1 MKRVIFLMI
10 VILLGAL
17 YLNYNDSSVSLK
29 NKDDMMKAVFIS
41 YIDYSS
47 LKGKEVMEQKNIIN
61 EMVNNVSYFG
71 FNTVVLQ
78 VRSFGDAIYDSFY
91 FPESICVSYDKDGK
105 AFDILS
111 YFISVCES
119 KNIELYA
126 WVNPYRISNNNDVSK
141 VNKSASYYKWLNT
154 SLIGVYDNGIY
165 FNPAQE
171 DVKNLIVSGVVEIA
185 KNYRVKGILF
195 DDYFYPDYDIDLKNY
210 QDYINSG
217 GDLSHED
224 YKYSVILNMIKN
236 VYSTIKSVNSNIKFG
251 ISPEG
256 NIENNYNKHYL
267 DVKKILSSEGYV
279 DYIMPQIY
287 FGFLNEVKPFIET
300 LNEWD
305 NLIKVDSIKLIP
317 ALAFYKTG
325 RVDKYAKS
333 GENEWINNSDIIKRQ
348 IEEIRKIK
356 KYDGFSLFRYD
367 YLFDN
372 EKYSSTS
379 LDEYNNLISILD

>member
-29 NKDDMMKAVFIS
+29 SKDDMMKAVFIS

-47 LKGKEVMEQKNIIN
+47 LKGREVMEQKNIIN

-78 VRSFGDAIYDSFY
+78 VRSFGDAIYDSSY
-91 FPESICVSYDKDGK
+91 FPESIYVSYDKDGK

-195 DDYFYPDYDIDLKNY
+195 DDYFYPNDKIDLDSYNAY
-210 QDYINSG
+210 D
-217 GDLSHED
+217 GDLSLSDYRISNVNDLLKRCYSSIKEVNED
-224 YKYSVILNMIKN
+224 VA
-236 VYSTIKSVNSNIKFG
+236 FG
-251 ISPEG
+251 ISPSG
-256 NIENNYNKHYL
+256 NISNNLKSEYL
-267 DVKKILSSEGYV
+267 DVKGILNDKYL
-279 DYIMPQIY
+279 DFIMPQLYYGFFNESKPYTKTLEQWSNLNVNNIDLYVALSIY
-287 FGFLNEVKPFIET
+287 KSGM
-300 LNEWD
+300 
-305 NLIKVDSIKLIP
+305 VDS
-317 ALAFYKTG
+317 
-325 RVDKYAKS
+325 YAGK
-333 GENEWINNSDIIKRQ
+333 GINEWINNSDIIKRQ
-348 IEEIRKIK
+348 VMSSKEVKNYK
-356 KYDGFSLFRYD
+356 GFAVFRYQHMFEI
-367 YLFDN
+367 FDN
-372 EKYSSTS
+372 
-379 LDEYNNLISILD
+379 DNLVKEVSGLREVIKDY

>member
-29 NKDDMMKAVFIS
+29 SKDDMMKAVFIS
-41 YIDYSS
+41 YIDYAS
-47 LKGKEVMEQKNIIN
+47 LKGREVMEQKNIIN

-141 VNKSASYYKWLNT
+141 VSKSASYYKWLNT

-165 FNPAQE
+165 FNPAEE

-195 DDYFYPDYDIDLKNY
+195 DDYFYLNDKIDLDSYNAY
-210 QDYINSG
+210 D
-217 GDLSHED
+217 GDLSLSDYRISNVNDLLKRCYSSIKEVNED
-224 YKYSVILNMIKN
+224 VA
-236 VYSTIKSVNSNIKFG
+236 FG
-251 ISPEG
+251 ISPSG
-256 NIENNYNKHYL
+256 NISNNLKSEYL
-267 DVKKILSSEGYV
+267 DVKGILNDKYL
-279 DYIMPQIY
+279 DFIMPQLYYGFFNESKPYTKTLEQWSSLNVNNIDLYVALSIY
-287 FGFLNEVKPFIET
+287 KSGM
-300 LNEWD
+300 
-305 NLIKVDSIKLIP
+305 VDS
-317 ALAFYKTG
+317 
-325 RVDKYAKS
+325 YAGK
-333 GENEWINNSDIIKRQ
+333 GINEWINNSDIIKRQ
-348 IEEIRKIK
+348 VMSSKGVK
-356 KYDGFSLFRYD
+356 NYKGFAVFRYQHMFEI
-367 YLFDN
+367 FDN
-372 EKYSSTS
+372 
-379 LDEYNNLISILD
+379 DNLVKEVSGLREVIKDY

>member
-17 YLNYNDSSVSLK
+17 YLNYNDSSSVSEK
-29 NKDDMMKAVFIS
+29 SKDDMMKAVFIS

-47 LKGKEVMEQKNIIN
+47 LKGREVMEQKNIIN

-71 FNTVVLQ
+71 FNIVVLQ
-78 VRSFGDAIYDSFY
+78 VRSFGDAIYDSSY
-91 FPESICVSYDKDGK
+91 FPMSSCVSYDKDGK

-195 DDYFYPDYDIDLKNY
+195 DDYFYPNDKIDLDSYNAY
-210 QDYINSG
+210 D
-217 GDLSHED
+217 GDLSLSDYRISNVNDLLKRCYSSIKEVNED
-224 YKYSVILNMIKN
+224 V
-236 VYSTIKSVNSNIKFG
+236 VFG
-251 ISPEG
+251 ISPSG
-256 NIENNYNKHYL
+256 NISNNLKSEYL
-267 DVKKILSSEGYV
+267 DVKGILNDKYL
-279 DYIMPQIY
+279 DFIMPQLYYGFFNESKPYTKTLEQWSSLNVNNIDLYVALSIY
-287 FGFLNEVKPFIET
+287 KSGM
-300 LNEWD
+300 
-305 NLIKVDSIKLIP
+305 VDS
-317 ALAFYKTG
+317 
-325 RVDKYAKS
+325 YAGK
-333 GENEWINNSDIIKRQ
+333 GINEWINNSDIIKRQ
-348 IEEIRKIK
+348 VMSSKGVK
-356 KYDGFSLFRYD
+356 NYKGFAVFRYQHMFEI
-367 YLFDN
+367 FDN
-372 EKYSSTS
+372 
-379 LDEYNNLISILD
+379 DNLAKEVSGLREVIKDY

>member
-29 NKDDMMKAVFIS
+29 SKDDMMKAVFIS

-47 LKGKEVMEQKNIIN
+47 LKGREVMEQKNIIN

-91 FPESICVSYDKDGK
+91 FPMSSCVSYDKDGK

-126 WVNPYRISNNNDVSK
+126 WVNPYRISSTNDISK
-141 VNKSASYYKWLNT
+141 VSKSASYYKWLNT

-165 FNPAQE
+165 FNPAEE

-195 DDYFYPDYDIDLKNY
+195 DDYFYPNDKIDLDSYNAY
-210 QDYINSG
+210 D
-217 GDLSHED
+217 GDLSLSDYRISNVNDLLKRCYSSIKEVNED
-224 YKYSVILNMIKN
+224 VA
-236 VYSTIKSVNSNIKFG
+236 FG
-251 ISPEG
+251 ISPSG
-256 NIENNYNKHYL
+256 NISNNLESEYL
-267 DVKKILSSEGYV
+267 DVKGILNDKYL
-279 DYIMPQIY
+279 DFIMPQLYYGFFNESKPYTKTLEQWSSLNVNNIDLYVALSIY
-287 FGFLNEVKPFIET
+287 KSGM
-300 LNEWD
+300 
-305 NLIKVDSIKLIP
+305 VDS
-317 ALAFYKTG
+317 
-325 RVDKYAKS
+325 YAGK
-333 GENEWINNSDIIKRQ
+333 GINEWINNSDIIKRQ
-348 IEEIRKIK
+348 VMSSKEVKNYK
-356 KYDGFSLFRYD
+356 GFAVFRYQHMFEI
-367 YLFDN
+367 FDN
-372 EKYSSTS
+372 
-379 LDEYNNLISILD
+379 DNLVKEVSGLREVIKDY

>member
-29 NKDDMMKAVFIS
+29 SKDDMMKAVFIS

-47 LKGKEVMEQKNIIN
+47 LKGREVMEQKNIIN

-91 FPESICVSYDKDGK
+91 FPMSSCVSYDKDGK

-141 VNKSASYYKWLNT
+141 VSKSASYYKWLNT

-195 DDYFYPDYDIDLKNY
+195 DDYFYPNDKIDLDSYNAY
-210 QDYINSG
+210 D
-217 GDLSHED
+217 GDLSLSDYRISNVNDLLKRCYSSIKEVNED
-224 YKYSVILNMIKN
+224 VA
-236 VYSTIKSVNSNIKFG
+236 FG
-251 ISPEG
+251 ISPSG
-256 NIENNYNKHYL
+256 NISNNLESEYL
-267 DVKKILSSEGYV
+267 DVKGILNDKYL
-279 DYIMPQIY
+279 DFIMPQLYYGFFNESKPYTKTLEQWSSLNVNNIDLYVALSIY
-287 FGFLNEVKPFIET
+287 KSGM
-300 LNEWD
+300 
-305 NLIKVDSIKLIP
+305 VDS
-317 ALAFYKTG
+317 
-325 RVDKYAKS
+325 YAGK
-333 GENEWINNSDIIKRQ
+333 GINEWINNSDIIKRQ
-348 IEEIRKIK
+348 VMSSKGVNNYK
-356 KYDGFSLFRYD
+356 GFAVFRYQHMFEI
-367 YLFDN
+367 FDN
-372 EKYSSTS
+372 
-379 LDEYNNLISILD
+379 DNLVKEVSGLREVIKDY

>member
-17 YLNYNDSSVSLK
+17 YLNYNDSSSVSEK
-29 NKDDMMKAVFIS
+29 SKDDMMKAVFIS

-47 LKGKEVMEQKNIIN
+47 LKGREVMEQKNIIN

-78 VRSFGDAIYDSFY
+78 VRSFGDAIYDSSY
-91 FPESICVSYDKDGK
+91 FPMSSCVSYDKDGK

-195 DDYFYPDYDIDLKNY
+195 DDYFYPNDKIDLDSYNAY
-210 QDYINSG
+210 D
-217 GDLSHED
+217 GDLSLSDYRISNVNDLLKRCYSSIKEVNED
-224 YKYSVILNMIKN
+224 V
-236 VYSTIKSVNSNIKFG
+236 VFG
-251 ISPEG
+251 ISPSG
-256 NIENNYNKHYL
+256 NISNNLKSEYL
-267 DVKKILSSEGYV
+267 DVKGILNDKYL
-279 DYIMPQIY
+279 DFIMPQLYYGFFNESKPYTKTLEQWSSLNVNNIDLYVALSIY
-287 FGFLNEVKPFIET
+287 KSGM
-300 LNEWD
+300 
-305 NLIKVDSIKLIP
+305 VDS
-317 ALAFYKTG
+317 
-325 RVDKYAKS
+325 YAGK
-333 GENEWINNSDIIKRQ
+333 GINEWINNSDIIKRQ
-348 IEEIRKIK
+348 VMSSKGVK
-356 KYDGFSLFRYD
+356 NYKGFAVFRYQHMFEI
-367 YLFDN
+367 FDN
-372 EKYSSTS
+372 
-379 LDEYNNLISILD
+379 DNLAKEVSGLREVIKDY

>member
-17 YLNYNDSSVSLK
+17 YLNYNDSSSVSEK
-29 NKDDMMKAVFIS
+29 SKDDMMKAVFIS

-47 LKGKEVMEQKNIIN
+47 LKGREVMEQKNIIN

-91 FPESICVSYDKDGK
+91 FPMSSCVSYDKDGK

-195 DDYFYPDYDIDLKNY
+195 DDYFYPNDKIDLDSYNAY
-210 QDYINSG
+210 D
-217 GDLSHED
+217 GDLSLSDYRISNVNDLLKRCYSSIKEVNED
-224 YKYSVILNMIKN
+224 V
-236 VYSTIKSVNSNIKFG
+236 VFG
-251 ISPEG
+251 ISPSG
-256 NIENNYNKHYL
+256 NISNNLKSEYL
-267 DVKKILSSEGYV
+267 DVKGILNDKYL
-279 DYIMPQIY
+279 DFIMPQLYYGFFNESKPYTKTLEQWSSLNVNNIDLYVALSIY
-287 FGFLNEVKPFIET
+287 KSGM
-300 LNEWD
+300 
-305 NLIKVDSIKLIP
+305 VDS
-317 ALAFYKTG
+317 
-325 RVDKYAKS
+325 YAGK
-333 GENEWINNSDIIKRQ
+333 GINEWINNSDIIKRQ
-348 IEEIRKIK
+348 VMSSKGVK
-356 KYDGFSLFRYD
+356 NYKGFAVFRYQHMFEI
-367 YLFDN
+367 FDN
-372 EKYSSTS
+372 
-379 LDEYNNLISILD
+379 DNLVKEVSGLREVIKDY

>member
-29 NKDDMMKAVFIS
+29 SKDDMMKAVFIS
-41 YIDYSS
+41 YIDYAS
-47 LKGKEVMEQKNIIN
+47 LKGREVMEQKNIIN

-141 VNKSASYYKWLNT
+141 VSKSASYYKWLNT

-165 FNPAQE
+165 FNPAEE

-195 DDYFYPDYDIDLKNY
+195 DDYFYPNDKIDLDSYNAY
-210 QDYINSG
+210 D
-217 GDLSHED
+217 GDLSLSDYRISNVNDLLKRCYSSIKEVNED
-224 YKYSVILNMIKN
+224 VA
-236 VYSTIKSVNSNIKFG
+236 FG
-251 ISPEG
+251 ISPSG
-256 NIENNYNKHYL
+256 NISNNLKSEYL
-267 DVKKILSSEGYV
+267 DVKGILNDKYL
-279 DYIMPQIY
+279 DFIMPQLYYGFFNESKPYTKTLEQWSSLNVNNIDLYVALSIY
-287 FGFLNEVKPFIET
+287 KSGM
-300 LNEWD
+300 
-305 NLIKVDSIKLIP
+305 VDS
-317 ALAFYKTG
+317 
-325 RVDKYAKS
+325 YAGK
-333 GENEWINNSDIIKRQ
+333 GINEWINNSDIIKRQ
-348 IEEIRKIK
+348 VMSSKGVK
-356 KYDGFSLFRYD
+356 NYKGFAVFRYQHMFEI
-367 YLFDN
+367 FDN
-372 EKYSSTS
+372 
-379 LDEYNNLISILD
+379 DNLVKEVSGLREVIKDY

>member
-29 NKDDMMKAVFIS
+29 SKDDMMKAVFIS

-47 LKGKEVMEQKNIIN
+47 LNGREVMEQKNIIN

-78 VRSFGDAIYDSFY
+78 VRSFGDAIYDSSY
-91 FPESICVSYDKDGK
+91 FPESIYVSYDKDGK
-105 AFDILS
+105 VFDILS

-195 DDYFYPDYDIDLKNY
+195 DDYFYPNDKIDLDSYNAY
-210 QDYINSG
+210 D
-217 GDLSHED
+217 GDLSLSDYRISNVNDLLKRCYSSIKEVNED
-224 YKYSVILNMIKN
+224 VA
-236 VYSTIKSVNSNIKFG
+236 FG
-251 ISPEG
+251 ISPSG
-256 NIENNYNKHYL
+256 NISNNLKSEYL
-267 DVKKILSSEGYV
+267 DVKGILNDKYL
-279 DYIMPQIY
+279 DFIMPQLYYGFFNESKPYTKTLEQWSSLNVNNIDLYVALSIY
-287 FGFLNEVKPFIET
+287 KSGMVDSYAGKGI
-300 LNEWD
+300 NEW
-305 NLIKVDSIKLIP
+305 
-317 ALAFYKTG
+317 
-325 RVDKYAKS
+325 R
-333 GENEWINNSDIIKRQ
+333 NNSDIIKRQ
-348 IEEIRKIK
+348 VMSSKGVK
-356 KYDGFSLFRYD
+356 NYKGFAVFRYQHMFEI
-367 YLFDN
+367 FDN
-372 EKYSSTS
+372 
-379 LDEYNNLISILD
+379 DNLVKEVSGLREVIKDY

>member
-195 DDYFYPDYDIDLKNY
+195 DDYFYPNDKIDLDSYNAY
-210 QDYINSG
+210 D
-217 GDLSHED
+217 GDLSLSDYRISNVNDLLKRCYSSIKEVNED
-224 YKYSVILNMIKN
+224 V
-236 VYSTIKSVNSNIKFG
+236 VFG
-251 ISPEG
+251 ISPSG
-256 NIENNYNKHYL
+256 NISNNLKSEYL
-267 DVKKILSSEGYV
+267 DVKGILNDKYL
-279 DYIMPQIY
+279 DFIMPQLYYGFYNESKPYTKTLEEWSSLNVNNIDLYVALSIY
-287 FGFLNEVKPFIET
+287 KSGM
-300 LNEWD
+300 
-305 NLIKVDSIKLIP
+305 VDS
-317 ALAFYKTG
+317 
-325 RVDKYAKS
+325 YAGK
-333 GENEWINNSDIIKRQ
+333 GINEWINNSDIIKRQ
-348 IEEIRKIK
+348 VMSSKEVKNYK
-356 KYDGFSLFRYD
+356 GFAVFRYQHMFEM
-367 YLFDN
+367 FDN
-372 EKYSSTS
+372 
-379 LDEYNNLISILD
+379 DNLVKEVSGLREVIKDY

>member
-17 YLNYNDSSVSLK
+17 YLNYNDSSSVSEK
-29 NKDDMMKAVFIS
+29 SKDDMMKAVFIS

-47 LKGKEVMEQKNIIN
+47 LKGREVMEQKNIIN

-78 VRSFGDAIYDSFY
+78 VRSFGDAIYDSSY
-91 FPESICVSYDKDGK
+91 FPESIYVSYDKDGK

-141 VNKSASYYKWLNT
+141 VSKSASYYKWLNT

-195 DDYFYPDYDIDLKNY
+195 DDYFYPNDKIDLDSYNAY
-210 QDYINSG
+210 D
-217 GDLSHED
+217 GDLSLSDYRISNVNDLLKRCYSSIKEVNED
-224 YKYSVILNMIKN
+224 VA
-236 VYSTIKSVNSNIKFG
+236 FG
-251 ISPEG
+251 ISPSG
-256 NIENNYNKHYL
+256 NISNNLESEYL
-267 DVKKILSSEGYV
+267 DVKGILNDKYL
-279 DYIMPQIY
+279 DFIMPQLYYGFFNESKPYTKTLEQWSSLNVNNIDLYVALSIY
-287 FGFLNEVKPFIET
+287 KSGM
-300 LNEWD
+300 
-305 NLIKVDSIKLIP
+305 VDS
-317 ALAFYKTG
+317 
-325 RVDKYAKS
+325 YAGK
-333 GENEWINNSDIIKRQ
+333 GINEWINNSDIIKRQ
-348 IEEIRKIK
+348 VMSSKGVNNYK
-356 KYDGFSLFRYD
+356 GFAVFRYQHMFEI
-367 YLFDN
+367 FDN
-372 EKYSSTS
+372 
-379 LDEYNNLISILD
+379 DNLVKEVSGLREVIKDY

>member
-47 LKGKEVMEQKNIIN
+47 LKGREVMEQKNIIN

-91 FPESICVSYDKDGK
+91 FPESIYVSYDKDGK

-195 DDYFYPDYDIDLKNY
+195 DDYFYPNDKIDLDSYNAY
-210 QDYINSG
+210 D
-217 GDLSHED
+217 GDLSLSDYRISNVNDLLKRCYSSIKEVNED
-224 YKYSVILNMIKN
+224 V
-236 VYSTIKSVNSNIKFG
+236 VFG
-251 ISPEG
+251 ISPSG
-256 NIENNYNKHYL
+256 NISNNLKSEYL
-267 DVKKILSSEGYV
+267 DVKGILNDKYL
-279 DYIMPQIY
+279 DFIMPQLYYGFFNESKPYTKTLEQWSSLNVNNIDLYVALSIY
-287 FGFLNEVKPFIET
+287 KSGMVDSYAGKGI
-300 LNEWD
+300 NEW
-305 NLIKVDSIKLIP
+305 
-317 ALAFYKTG
+317 
-325 RVDKYAKS
+325 R
-333 GENEWINNSDIIKRQ
+333 NNSDIIKRQ
-348 IEEIRKIK
+348 VMSSKGVK
-356 KYDGFSLFRYD
+356 NYKGFAVFRYQHMFEI
-367 YLFDN
+367 FDN
-372 EKYSSTS
+372 
-379 LDEYNNLISILD
+379 DNLVKEVSGLREVIKDY